1 MEHER
6 VSKLCCCIEGDAHC
20 VIAAAVAVAAVVV
33 VAVVDSNSEL
43 SFWLDWISLEDARRL
58 MICQRNAVVG
68 VAAAADV
75 VVVFCWNC

>member
-20 VIAAAVAVAAVVV
+20 VIAAAVAVAAVVAVVVVV
-33 VAVVDSNSEL
+33 VAVDNNSEL

-58 MICQRNAVVG
+58 MICQRNAVV
-68 VAAAADV
+68 V
-75 VVVFCWNC
+75 VMRRFFPAR